1 MAAPVGNARFIPNC
15 ARCPHRP
22 RRAPGVWC
30 SGELRHP
37 TRRIVRQLRLPLGR
51 PVSYVRRDLA
61 QGPSN
66 AQAIA
71 ALDVWPDW
79 HGGCLVLVGDEG
91 SGKTHLAQGW
101 AVHARAV
108 VLDRDVTDIAA
119 ANGRPV
125 LVEDVDRGI
134 DAETLFHL
142 INMAGHDGGSLL
154 LTARLPPATWTAE
167 LPDLRSRLNALPVAV
182 IEEPDDH
189 VLEGVLRKFFRE
201 RSIRPPKEVFPYLL
215 RRMERSIPAAREIV
229 KKLDETA
236 DEEQRPISRALAR
249 QILEDDTD
257 NLDLFHR

>member
-1 MAAPVGNARFIPNC
+1 M
-15 ARCPHRP
+15 
-22 RRAPGVWC
+22 
-30 SGELRHP
+30 
-37 TRRIVRQLRLPLGR
+37 RQLRLSLRR
-51 PVSYVRRDLA
+51 PVSYARRDLS

-71 ALDVWPDW
+71 ALDAWPAW

-91 SGKTHLAQGW
+91 SGKTHLARGW
-101 AVHARAV
+101 AVQARAL
-108 VLDRDVTDIAA
+108 VLDRGATDVAS
-119 ANGRPV
+119 ANGHPV
-125 LVEDVDRGI
+125 LMEDVDQGI

-154 LTARLPPATWTAE
+154 LTARLTPATWAAE
-167 LPDLRSRLNALPVAV
+167 LPDLRSRLNALPVAL
-182 IEEPDDH
+182 IEEPDDQ

-229 KKLDETA
+229 RKLDEAA

-249 QILEDDTD
+249 QIIEDDTD
-257 NLDLFHR
+257 NLDLFDG